1 MEGSTLGLAAIRAIH
16 ASILILLGKSRC
28 RVIKCFKL
36 LHISFFEAS
45 SKPLAHGGNIVN
57 VILVDFR
64 GNDTLGEIDVVMVA
78 ALSILSLIRVRA
90 GALRRAD
97 DPAETDGGRR

>member
-1 MEGSTLGLAAIRAIH
+1 MM
-16 ASILILLGKSRC
+16 LLLMKVTEAPFDSS
-28 RVIKCFKL
+28 L
-36 LHISFFEAS
+36 SDFFERF

-57 VILVDFR
+57 VIIVDFR
-64 GNDTLGEIDVVMVA
+64 GTDTLGEIAVVMVA

-90 GALRRAD
+90 GALRRPD